1 MSLSMVSFVECYL
14 VIVFPSVG
22 VPFRVWTPEDERG
35 GSIWAH
41 RACPDQARKGGRGG
55 GGGRGGI

>member
-1 MSLSMVSFVECYL
+1 MVSFVECYL
-14 VIVFPSVG
+14 VIVFPLVG